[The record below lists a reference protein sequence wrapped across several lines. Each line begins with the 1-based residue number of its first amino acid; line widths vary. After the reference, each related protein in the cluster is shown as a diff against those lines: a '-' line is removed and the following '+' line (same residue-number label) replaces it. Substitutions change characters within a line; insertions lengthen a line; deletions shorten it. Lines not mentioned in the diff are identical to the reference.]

1 MPPRPPLAA
10 LLLAACLCA
19 TCGPAAAATLTVTV
33 QNVGRA
39 EGQVRVAVYDQASW
53 LGEPRWA
60 VSQPAP
66 ADPAA
71 GLTVRFELP
80 PGTYAVAVL
89 HDVNEN
95 GRMDYRLL
103 RRPKEPY
110 GFSNG
115 VVPRFGPPKFEA
127 AAFAVAEEAVVL
139 AIELRD

>member
-1 MPPRPPLAA
+1 MTPRALVAA
-10 LLLAACLCA
+10 LLPAVWLCG
-19 TCGPAAAATLTVTV
+19 TAAAATLTVTV
-33 QNVGRA
+33 HNIGRA

-53 LGEPRWA
+53 LDEPRWA

-66 ADPAA
+66 REPAA
-71 GLTVRFELP
+71 GLEARFELP

-95 GRMDYRLL
+95 GVMDYRLL

-127 AAFAVAEEAVVL
+127 AAFAVGTDAVDL

>member
-1 MPPRPPLAA
+1 MPPSRSVAAA
-10 LLLAACLCA
+10 LLAAGLCGTA
-19 TCGPAAAATLTVTV
+19 TAATLTVTV
-33 QNVGRA
+33 QNISRA
-39 EGQVRVAVYDQASW
+39 EGQVRVAVYDEANW

-60 VSQPAP
+60 VSQRPP
-66 ADPAA
+66 ADAAA
-71 GLTVRFELP
+71 GLTARFELP
-80 PGTYAVAVL
+80 HGTYAVAVL

-95 GRMDYRLL
+95 GAMDYRLL

-127 AAFAVAEEAVVL
+127 AAFAVGDEAVAL

>member
-1 MPPRPPLAA
+1 MPPRSPVAA
-10 LLLAACLCA
+10 LLLAVCLCH
-19 TCGPAAAATLTVTV
+19 CGTAAAATLTVTV
-33 QNVGRA
+33 QNIAGT

-66 ADPAA
+66 GDPAA
-71 GLTVRFELP
+71 GLTARFELP
-80 PGTYAVAVL
+80 PGTYAVAVR

-115 VVPRFGPPKFEA
+115 VVPRFGPPKFAA
-127 AAFAVAEEAVVL
+127 AAFAVAEEAVDL